1 MSSTVNAAP
10 AARAPKAPAA
20 LPATTPTLG
29 SGTPSGAAEGALQIH
44 AKAATWVEVRDARSR
59 MLIGRTVAPGEVV
72 VLDGATPLRVK
83 IGNARDTE
91 VHFRGQD
98 LDLSASTSNNVARL
112 ELK

>member
-1 MSSTVNAAP
+1 LP
-10 AARAPKAPAA
+10 AA
-20 LPATTPTLG
+20 TQTLG
-29 SGTPSGAAEGALQIH
+29 SGTPSAAAEGALQIH

-59 MLIGRTVAPGEVV
+59 VLIGRTVASGEVV
-72 VLDGATPLRVK
+72 VLDGATPLHVK